1 MRKAALIALLMMPM
15 MACAWGN
22 RYYADTTGTYVRQ
35 EAPTQTVLTPSP
47 EYAKALK
54 CANLIAE
61 ARMYSER
68 RMMAEKTMCC
78 EENRVQRQKNWE
90 RINKLQP
97 LIEKYCEHE

>member
-15 MACAWGN
+15 MACAWSN

-47 EYAKALK
+47 EYARALK

-68 RMMAEKTMCC
+68 RMMAEK
-78 EENRVQRQKNWE
+78 NNV
-90 RINKLQP
+90 L
-97 LIEKYCEHE
+97 